1 VMYCVGLPA
10 FAAVAVMTRTFY
22 ALGDT
27 GTPVRASFVAV
38 AINLSLNLL
47 FVGPLRSS
55 GLGHLGLALA
65 TSVTSIVNL
74 LQLGAYLRRSIGPLE
89 GRRMLDALGRIAIAS
104 GVAVLPGWIALRIL
118 GDVWR
123 GRWLTEMVVVL
134 AGLLVALAAGYL
146 AMRRMRVPELATIE
160 SLVRSVLR
168 RLVRR

>member
-1 VMYCVGLPA
+1 
-10 FAAVAVMTRTFY
+10 
-22 ALGDT
+22 
-27 GTPVRASFVAV
+27 
-38 AINLSLNLL
+38 
-47 FVGPLRSS
+47 
-55 GLGHLGLALA
+55 LA

-89 GRRMLDALGRIAIAS
+89 GRRMLDALGRIVIAS
-104 GVAVLPGWIALRIL
+104 GVAVLPGWIALRIV

-123 GRWLTEMVVVL
+123 GRWLAEMVVVL

-146 AMRRMRVPELATIE
+146 AMRGMRVPELATIE